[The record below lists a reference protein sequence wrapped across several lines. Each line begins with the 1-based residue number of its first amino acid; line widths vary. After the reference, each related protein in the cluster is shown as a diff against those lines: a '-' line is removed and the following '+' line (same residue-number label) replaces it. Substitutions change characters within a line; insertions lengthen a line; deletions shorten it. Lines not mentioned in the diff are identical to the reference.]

1 MTEEL
6 STVKRRESPNAEQ
19 PDSRRQ
25 LIKRIVLL
33 SATGYLAPKAI
44 LISEAWACH
53 QGGSQDSKPPP
64 GQSVCP

>member
-53 QGGSQDSKPPP
+53 KGEYHGAPPI
-64 GQSVCP
+64 QSCPV

>member
-53 QGGSQDSKPPP
+53 QVCQHSKPPP